1 MLLSFLTIFMKCFVL
16 NMGYIYVSGAGK
28 SSEEGQTELTQLRK
42 DAEKLKEEVENL
54 KSALEQKMTEAEER
68 LMASQEKDQEVNK
81 LSAALD
87 GKRKELEEKV
97 KELEEMKTELEEV
110 NKLLEEKSKEADE
123 SMEKYCSLMLEV
135 HKLEKTNEALKTRL
149 ELIGASQNAN
159 DSHSSSTEGRQRSGR
174 KSSTRHQEIKI
185 DDNTENIAPS
195 TTQRSPPG
203 SGKRGH
209 CEISTRDSAQEALH
223 NVTKRIKANA
233 TTTPKSRP
241 EQEDE
246 EFRPEGLPELVQRG

>member
-1 MLLSFLTIFMKCFVL
+1 
-16 NMGYIYVSGAGK
+16 MGYIYVSGAGK
-28 SSEEGQTELTQLRK
+28 SSEEGPTELTQLRK

-54 KSALEQKMTEAEER
+54 KSALEQKM
-68 LMASQEKDQEVNK
+68 MASQEKDQEVNK